1 MYFFTNRFRQFFDLR
16 ENRVQLRQARLT
28 LRLHDVLSRDVL
40 EGFCSVRRKVV
51 SSNV

>member
-1 MYFFTNRFRQFFDLR
+1 MHYFTNRFKQFFDLR
-16 ENRVQLRQARLT
+16 ENRAQLRHARLN
-28 LRLHDVLSRDVL
+28 LRLHDVLARDVL